1 MTEGGKPRLRMT
13 GRARAKRRPGKKFP
27 KGDVFMQSK
36 LSVLKNIAW
45 AAAIAL
51 CLLAVL
57 IAFIIA
63 AFTRYGGEQQDGVL
77 SLGGSAAQ
85 AEKDSGG
92 ADATSGGS
100 AAQALPGSGTLNTLA
115 ESADGGQSYI
125 DSLTFLC
132 DSALIGLRD
141 YGLLTAG
148 TATSQVWGSA
158 AGDIPAGE
166 LGSCLIKYPADGSE
180 ISPAN
185 AAMVAKPSIL
195 VISLGMD
202 GLAETDQE
210 SFTAA
215 YTKLVTDIL
224 AASPETR
231 VICCSLSSVSA
242 GYTGVEGI
250 TKDMVIAADEWIKQ
264 VCINTGAYFADAGS
278 AVTEASGLLLT
289 EYASANG
296 KALNSSG
303 LNKILEYLRSH
314 AL

>member
-1 MTEGGKPRLRMT
+1 
-13 GRARAKRRPGKKFP
+13 
-27 KGDVFMQSK
+27 MQSK

-115 ESADGGQSYI
+115 ESADGGQNYI